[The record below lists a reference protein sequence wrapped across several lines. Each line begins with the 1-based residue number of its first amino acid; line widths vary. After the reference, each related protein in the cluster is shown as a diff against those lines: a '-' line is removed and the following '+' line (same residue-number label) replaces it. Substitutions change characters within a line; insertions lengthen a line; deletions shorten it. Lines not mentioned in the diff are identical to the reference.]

1 MANTIGKNIRRLRTD
16 CHMTQDTLAERLFV
30 SRQTVSNYET
40 GKSNP
45 DIDTLTKL
53 AEIFETDVNTL
64 IYGPPAPANKTE
76 KIRRLCVLLG
86 IALALTLASFLLL
99 PYADRCCRLPGCSGA
114 SVSCLPCFFFAAQS
128 PFPESIS
135 KSGTGFLRFSQ
146 PWFLCSWC

>member
-1 MANTIGKNIRRLRTD
+1 MRDKKASLRHNKIKKIPLPFGRQTKRRTHYGEHYRKEYQTTSHGLSY
-16 CHMTQDTLAERLFV
+16 DTGYSAERLFV

-86 IALALTLASFLLL
+86 IAW
-99 PYADRCCRLPGCSGA
+99 R
-114 SVSCLPCFFFAAQS
+114 
-128 PFPESIS
+128 
-135 KSGTGFLRFSQ
+135 
-146 PWFLCSWC
+146 